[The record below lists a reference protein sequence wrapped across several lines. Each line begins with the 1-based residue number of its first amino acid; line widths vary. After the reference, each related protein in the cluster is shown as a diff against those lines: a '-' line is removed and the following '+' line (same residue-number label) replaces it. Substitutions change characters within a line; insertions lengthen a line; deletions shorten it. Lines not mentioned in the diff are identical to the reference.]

1 MGGEGFHGAGVW
13 LFFSSAVHQ
22 QNKTSSFKQS
32 FDVKQYLQCFEH
44 SLFSNSTEFTLASAN
59 PNIGS

>member
-1 MGGEGFHGAGVW
+1 MGGGGVSW
-13 LFFSSAVHQ
+13 GRSMAFFSSAVHQ